1 MADLDTDTPTPE
13 AAGVLRLLRRL
24 RQSRRFT
31 DRPVDDTAV
40 HALLEVA
47 RWTGSAKNT
56 QPWHFVVVRDRDT
69 LAALAE
75 LGPFVGHV
83 RHVQVAIMM
92 VFDGASPTEFYDE
105 GRVSERLML
114 AASALGLGSGT
125 AWWGSPENSSAAKA
139 LVGVPDDKRMVSC
152 VYLGYADDSKGHHR
166 LDGGRKPLS
175 TLVSGERYGQEWP
188 PATAE

>member
-1 MADLDTDTPTPE
+1 MAAPDTTTSKPE
-13 AAGVLRLLRRL
+13 PAGVLRLLRRL

-31 DRPVDDTAV
+31 DQPVTDETL
-40 HALLEVA
+40 HQLLEVA

-56 QPWHFVVVRDRDT
+56 QPWHFVLVRDPET
-69 LAALAE
+69 LAKLSE

-83 RHVQVAIMM
+83 KHVQVAIMM
-92 VFDGASPTEFYDE
+92 VFDSAGPTEFYDE
-105 GRVSERLML
+105 GRVSERLMI

-125 AWWGSPENSSAAKA
+125 SWWGSEENSRAAKA

-152 VYLGYADDSKGHHR
+152 VHLGYPDNSKPHHR

-175 TLVSGERYGQEWP
+175 ELVSDETYGREWP
-188 PATAE
+188 PATP